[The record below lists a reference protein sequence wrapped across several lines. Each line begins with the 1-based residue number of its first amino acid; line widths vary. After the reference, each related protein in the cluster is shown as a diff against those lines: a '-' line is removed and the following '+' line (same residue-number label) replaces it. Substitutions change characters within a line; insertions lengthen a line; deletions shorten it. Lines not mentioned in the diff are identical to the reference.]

1 MTDNGKVAIVTG
13 AGSGIGRATAKRLSR
28 DGASIVCADIA
39 NAEVTAAAIEAD
51 GGKATA
57 VTIDVRDGDAWAR
70 AVETAKEAFGSL
82 HLLANIAGVTSGENE
97 TDTVIDQTEE
107 EWDRIVSTNLRGSW
121 LGMKAVLP
129 TMLENGEGRIV
140 NIASEAALIGIPGLA
155 AYSASKGAIAAL
167 TRQAAIEYVKGGVN
181 INAIAPGFIRTEIQD
196 GMDWK
201 ILDEMAEGIPI
212 GHFGKP
218 EDIAGMAAYL
228 CSEDG
233 KYVTGQVFAV
243 DGGWNAS

>member
-1 MTDNGKVAIVTG
+1 LTDNGKVAIVTG